1 MHEATITEVYRAFN
15 AHDIEAVIAH
25 FTDDVDWPN
34 AWEGGRLEGKDA
46 VRAYWTRQ
54 FAEIDPRVDPRAIHE
69 TDDGRVSVEV
79 EQRARPEDDAVLVT
93 HTYTFRGE
101 KIARMEVG

>member
-1 MHEATITEVYRAFN
+1 MQEATITEVYRAFN

-34 AWEGGRLEGKDA
+34 AWEGGRLEGKEA

-54 FAEIDPRVDPRAIHE
+54 FAEIDPRVEPRAIHE
-69 TDDGRVSVEV
+69 TEDGRIRVEV
-79 EQRARPEDDAVLVT
+79 EQRPRPEDDAVAVT